1 MTKKILKITK
11 KILNKNLKK
20 KKKKLLESFISLKK
34 TFQVMFEG
42 IKIVSTLGWFI
53 EGFYSKMLDQ
63 YKTKQV
69 DRH

>member
-1 MTKKILKITK
+1 
-11 KILNKNLKK
+11 
-20 KKKKLLESFISLKK
+20 
-34 TFQVMFEG
+34 MFEG